1 MNKDIGFEGERLNK
15 QNWYALDSVSMGNK
29 SQDYTGDGDTSLS

>member
-1 MNKDIGFEGERLNK
+1 MNKDIGFVGERRK
-15 QNWYALDSVSMGNK
+15 QQNWYALDPVSVGNK